1 MRISLVIL
9 AGLCLSL
16 LPLTASGETYSSD
29 RYGFSAAFPAEPVAG
44 TPQGSETGAKGR
56 FISNSVI
63 FKTQV
68 MGVYTAMVTVESYT
82 VPMNIDTSA
91 RLQMMVQIFAADY
104 GGRITSSK
112 PGKLDDH
119 RARFFS
125 YEKPDHSSGG
135 NGVVVVVQDKL
146 PRAYMAVS
154 MHTALAS
161 ESDIAA
167 LDKFVASFHVK

>member
-1 MRISLVIL
+1 MRVSLAIL

-16 LPLTASGETYSSD
+16 LPLAASGETYTSD
-29 RYGFSAAFPAEPVAG
+29 QYGFSAEFPAEPVAG
-44 TPQGSETGAKGR
+44 KPQGAETDAKGK
-56 FISNSVI
+56 FISNSVM

-82 VPMNIDTSA
+82 VPMNINSSS
-91 RLQMMVQIFAADY
+91 RLQMMAQIFAADY
-104 GGRITSSK
+104 GGRVTSST
-112 PGKLDDH
+112 PGKLDGH

-154 MHTALAS
+154 MHTSLAS
-161 ESDIAA
+161 EGDIAA